1 MQEKDSEIKKMWYKS
16 KTIIVNS
23 LIGLL
28 SLLNEVGGDFKDVIQ
43 ENLPFLKDL
52 DGKWYIYAV
61 IFLVLFNVI
70 NRSFTKDKI
79 EIKPKK
85 TKK

>member
-28 SLLNEVGGDFKDVIQ
+28 SLLNEVGGDFKDVVQ

-61 IFLVLFNVI
+61 VFLVLFNVI

-79 EIKPKK
+79 EIKAKK